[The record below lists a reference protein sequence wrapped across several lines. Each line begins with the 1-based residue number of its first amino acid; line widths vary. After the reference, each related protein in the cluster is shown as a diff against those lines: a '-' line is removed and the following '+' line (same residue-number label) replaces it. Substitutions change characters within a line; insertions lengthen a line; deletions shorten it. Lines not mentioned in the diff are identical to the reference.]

1 MVTALRP
8 RLLAI
13 LLLCDVTRMAA
24 QTIPPPDDSRNSLL
38 REAVLGLTPSQPGVP
53 ARRAMNECLELP
65 VAPPDDRLEGPHG
78 DSMVTARCQVVA
90 FRALERGTQPHW
102 TTARYAWTSVFSA
115 EDTTRGAG
123 ARDTVTEEE
132 VVLFDAA
139 ELGKSRPVWHARFET
154 GNYAMWRSITPELA
168 RARGGVL
175 LSIMRCF
182 NGTGGCGQEFLLR
195 HPDGRWFPVWQV
207 WPEQLPQ
214 GFVPRLLHGF
224 HIDPRTLRG
233 EAGFYGERNGNC
245 CPSQILVVHL
255 ALRGDSLVLQRHAV
269 RPAPNE

>member
-1 MVTALRP
+1 M
-8 RLLAI
+8 
-13 LLLCDVTRMAA
+13 LLLCGVTRMAA
-24 QTIPPPDDSRNSLL
+24 QAIPPPDDSRNRLL
-38 REAVLGLTPSQPGVP
+38 REAMLGLTPSQPGVP
-53 ARRAMNECLELP
+53 ARRARRECLQLP
-65 VAPPDDRLEGPHG
+65 VAPPNDRLEGRHG
-78 DSMVTARCQVVA
+78 DSLIIARCQVVA

-132 VVLFDAA
+132 VVLFEARS
-139 ELGKSRPVWHARFET
+139 GQGRPTWHVRFET
-154 GNYAMWRSITPELA
+154 GSSAMWRSITPELA
-168 RARGGVL
+168 PARGGVL

-195 HPDGRWFPVWQV
+195 HPDGRWFPVWQA
-207 WPEQLPQ
+207 WPDQLPQ
-214 GFVPRLLHGF
+214 GFAPRLLHGF

-233 EAGFYGERNGNC
+233 EAGFYGERDGNC

-255 ALRGDSLVLQRHAV
+255 ALRGDSLVLQRHLV
-269 RPAPNE
+269 RPAPSE